1 MMNVKMKKMY
11 TPFMKEEAEARAPLI
26 KYARWNEG
34 NYLKKKLKHS
44 KMAIWVLENV
54 HCLHF

>member
-1 MMNVKMKKMY
+1 MNVKMKKMY